1 MKLILRLVRTAIRSA
16 GVLAEIL
23 SVLRERN
30 VSSSKEVWLDSTEVA
45 KRLNVSERTLYTY
58 KMEGLLKPHRIG
70 KRDYYIESE
79 VFRLR

>member
-23 SVLRERN
+23 SLLRERN
-30 VSSSKEVWLDSTEVA
+30 VLSSKVVWLDSTEVA
-45 KRLNVSERTLYTY
+45 KRLNVTERTLYTY
-58 KMEGLLKPHRIG
+58 KNQGLLKPHRIG

-79 VFRLR
+79 VFPLR